1 MLAKND
7 YERQGMFTIGKIVAD
22 TLEELCRF
30 AKPGITT
37 RQLDSLALELLTAAG
52 AESTPAKEYK
62 FPGQLCIS
70 VNNEVVHGIPGHRV
84 LREGDLV
91 KLDLTADKRGF
102 VADATRM
109 VMLPPA
115 ADLTEKLCACARQAC
130 NEAIANAK
138 PGMELRTLGGII
150 QTYVTSQ
157 GFKVIKDLCGHGVG
171 RHTHEEPEVP
181 NYPDRTNRDRL
192 KVGSVFTIEPII
204 SAGEGSIL
212 SLDDGWTI
220 ITADNTLSAHYEETV
235 ILGEGGCEI
244 ITKS

>member
-1 MLAKND
+1 
-7 YERQGMFTIGKIVAD
+7 MFAIGKIVAD
-22 TLEELCRF
+22 TLEELCRY
-30 AKPGITT
+30 AQPGVTT
-37 RQLDSLALELLTAAG
+37 RQLDDLALKMLTASG

-70 VNNEVVHGIPGHRV
+70 VNNEVVHGIPGTRI

-109 VMLPPA
+109 VMLPPTGA
-115 ADLTEKLCACARQAC
+115 LTEKLSDCAREAC
-130 NEAIANAK
+130 NLAIANAK
-138 PGMELRTLGGII
+138 PGMELRALGGII
-150 QTYVTSQ
+150 QTFVTSQ

-204 SAGEGSIL
+204 SAGKGSIL

-220 ITADNTLSAHYEETV
+220 VTADHALSAHYEETV
-235 ILGEGGCEI
+235 ILDENGCEI